1 MATIEVKKWKEWAYP
16 PGEEVNCATIT
27 LTDADNPLVVTVERD
42 GEKIEEE
49 QSLRRVE
56 QIRIVDATSFDAEVT
71 RITTEMEEDQLN
83 GYPDKTLEP
92 PKNFKRNETMETID
106 L

>member
-1 MATIEVKKWKEWAYP
+1 MATIVVKKWKEWAYP

-27 LTDADNPLVVTVERD
+27 LTDEDNPLVVTVRKDDED
-42 GEKIEEE
+42 VEEE
-49 QSLRRVE
+49 QPLRRVE
-56 QIRIVDATSFDAEVT
+56 QIRIVDVTSFDAEVA

-83 GYPDKTLEP
+83 GYPDKTLES
-92 PKNFKRNETMETID
+92 PKSFKRAETTETIN